1 MDARQRR
8 VAIIGGVSENAKNAL
23 LANALRRISIE
34 DPHSSVLVIRDHV
47 EGVPGTGDADEQPH
61 VAIEFLCGGCFCCTL
76 KSDFES
82 LLKEYASK
90 SGVWYFLIE
99 APLIADVDA
108 IEVSIKHI
116 LGKDLRIERV
126 FTVEAETI
134 NVLLET
140 LPDLFNRNIDQADV
154 LAISTSHHQ
163 DLTRWKGLPSQ
174 LKDRQI
180 WHDVKSTD
188 SMGLDVTLFVREG
201 KRMGFFFD

>member
-1 MDARQRR
+1 
-8 VAIIGGVSENAKNAL
+8 
-23 LANALRRISIE
+23 
-34 DPHSSVLVIRDHV
+34 V
-47 EGVPGTGDADEQPH
+47 ERVPGIGDVDEQAQ
-61 VAIEFLCGGCFCCTL
+61 VAIEYLCGGCFCCTL

-82 LLKEYASK
+82 LLKEYASE
-90 SGVWYFLIE
+90 SGAWYFLIE

-116 LGKDLRIERV
+116 LGKNLKIEKA
-126 FTVEAETI
+126 FTIEVETI

-140 LPDLFNRNIDQADV
+140 FPDLFNRNIDQADV

-163 DLTRWKGLPSQ
+163 DFTRLKGPPRQ
-174 LKDRQI
+174 LKDYQI
-180 WHDVKSTD
+180 WHDVKSTE